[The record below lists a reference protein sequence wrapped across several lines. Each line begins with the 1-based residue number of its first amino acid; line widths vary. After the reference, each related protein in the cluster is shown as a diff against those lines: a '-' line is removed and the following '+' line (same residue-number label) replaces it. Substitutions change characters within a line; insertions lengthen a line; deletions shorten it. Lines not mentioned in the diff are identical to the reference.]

1 MPEYVA
7 AKKLSRPIS
16 KPSHMNN
23 SLSILQ
29 RLRKYAQNTNRRP
42 NELFRYFAIERF
54 LYRLSLSKHA
64 SRFFLKGGLMLKAW
78 QISRHRATLD
88 IDLLGK
94 TSNTL
99 KNIQKI
105 IEDICKKDVVPDGVR
120 YETSDLQLK
129 EIQLGREY
137 HGLRA
142 IFSAYLHSTKIPIQ
156 LDIGFSDIILPK
168 PLLIHYPTILEFPSP
183 HIYGYTPESVVAE
196 KFEAMMKLG
205 LINTRMKDFFDIWI
219 LLRQLQFD
227 GLALQQAI
235 EETCKRRQTSLTLP
249 DSFNPV
255 FYNNPVHQSR
265 WLKLLQSIEN
275 DFSIPLSQAISEIN
289 EFLQPLL
296 KASQVNRRFK
306 KTWTYSQKWNER

>member
-1 MPEYVA
+1 
-7 AKKLSRPIS
+7 
-16 KPSHMNN
+16 MNN
-23 SLSILQ
+23 ALSILQ
-29 RLRKYAQNTNRRP
+29 RLRKYARDTNRRP
-42 NELFRYFAIERF
+42 SEIFRYYAIERF
-54 LYRLSLSKHA
+54 LYRLSLSTHA

-99 KNIQKI
+99 ENIQKI
-105 IEDICKKDVVPDGVR
+105 IEDICKKDVVQDGVR
-120 YETSDLQLK
+120 YETSGLQLK

-142 IFSAYLHSTKIPIQ
+142 IFNAGVHSTKIPIQ

-168 PLLIHYPTILEFPSP
+168 PQLIHYPTLLEFPSP

-205 LINTRMKDFFDIWI
+205 LITTRMKDFFDIWI
-219 LLRQLQFD
+219 LLRELQFD

-235 EETCKRRQTSLTLP
+235 EETCKRRQTFLALP
-249 DSFNPV
+249 DSFRPI
-255 FYNNPVHQSR
+255 FYNNPVHQAR
-265 WLKLLQSIEN
+265 WQKLLQSIEH
-275 DFSIPLSQAISEIN
+275 DFSISLSEAISEIN

-296 KASQVNRRFK
+296 EASQTNRPFK
-306 KTWTYSQKWNER
+306 KTWIYSLKWKGP